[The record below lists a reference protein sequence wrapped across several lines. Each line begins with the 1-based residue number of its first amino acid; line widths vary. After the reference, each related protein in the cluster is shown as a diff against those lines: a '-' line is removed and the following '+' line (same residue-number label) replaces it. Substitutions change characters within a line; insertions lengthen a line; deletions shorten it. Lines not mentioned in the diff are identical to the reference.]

1 EQAHFF
7 WNGTFSEAGRRAL
20 MRAGSFRG
28 NASRTEGLADI
39 GYLHQVLRLHQ
50 LCYLPDDIL
59 NKCDRMSMAHS
70 LEVRPPFLDH
80 RIVEFA
86 ATLPENFK
94 IRGSSLKF
102 ILRDLMK
109 DKLPRAVRSRRK
121 EGFDIPAHDWLRTAL
136 KPLLIDTLTQ
146 SNVERS

>member
-1 EQAHFF
+1 MLPTVPRSAIPLPGE
-7 WNGTFSEAGRRAL
+7 T
-20 MRAGSFRG
+20 
-28 NASRTEGLADI
+28 D
-39 GYLHQVLRLHQ
+39 GYLNRFLWLDQF
-50 LCYLPDDIL
+50 CYLPDDIL

-94 IRGSSLKF
+94 IRGGSLKF

-109 DKLPRAVRSRRK
+109 DKLPRAVLAAAQR
-121 EGFDIPAHDWLRTAL
+121 GLRYSGA
-136 KPLLIDTLTQ
+136 PLAAD
-146 SNVERS
+146 